1 MKSAARILSLLL
13 LLSFS
18 VGTAAPEGGSTA
30 AGPEPTAYTAKA
42 SFSKAVER
50 LPAPERAAMLGLQP
64 PPKYPEKWR
73 AWGKPA
79 YAIVVLIVD
88 QYGNA
93 EKAQC
98 TEATDRA
105 FARTAETAAEDWF
118 FMPALS
124 RQQAVNSKITV
135 RVDFESPTKVTMQ
148 IVMAPVPSR

>member
-1 MKSAARILSLLL
+1 MKSAARILSLLF

-30 AGPEPTAYTAKA
+30 AGPQPTAYTAKA

-50 LPAPERAAMLGLQP
+50 LPAPDRPALLGLQP
-64 PPKYPEKWR
+64 PPKYPDKWQS
-73 AWGKPA
+73 WGKPG
-79 YAIVVLIVD
+79 YAIVLLVVD

-93 EKAQC
+93 QKPQC

-105 FARTAETAAEDWF
+105 FARSAEKAAEDWF

-124 RQQAVNSKITV
+124 RQQAVSSKITV

-148 IVMAPVPSR
+148 IVMAPVPPR